1 MTQGPVQAF
10 VIAVDGAAASGKG
23 TIAGKLAAHYGLP
36 HLDTGLLYRAVGA
49 AMTSAGADLDDAET
63 AGRLAQAL
71 DLARLAD
78 PALTTAAAG
87 EAASRVAAL
96 PPVRAALLHLQK
108 DFAAQPGG
116 AVLDGRDI
124 GTVIAPEAPAK
135 LYVDAAPE
143 VRARRRWL
151 QTSARGEARTEAE
164 TLEDLLK
171 RDKRDAGR
179 ADAPMIMAADAVL
192 LDTSLMSISTAFDE
206 ALRRVE
212 QARRRWEAHKG

>member
-1 MTQGPVQAF
+1 M
-10 VIAVDGAAASGKG
+10 
-23 TIAGKLAAHYGLP
+23 
-36 HLDTGLLYRAVGA
+36 
-49 AMTSAGADLDDAET
+49 
-63 AGRLAQAL
+63 
-71 DLARLAD
+71 
-78 PALTTAAAG
+78 
-87 EAASRVAAL
+87 
-96 PPVRAALLHLQK
+96 
-108 DFAAQPGG
+108 
-116 AVLDGRDI
+116 LDGRDI

-206 ALRRVE
+206 ALRHVE